1 MMCKCG
7 GQQVEQRATV
17 TGSGGRRS
25 SLFVLLL
32 LFGCS
37 YNAAYAP
44 QISPR
49 GGVDCSKFASEYND
63 AERKI
68 CQAKD

>member
-1 MMCKCG
+1 MERM
-7 GQQVEQRATV
+7 
-17 TGSGGRRS
+17 
-25 SLFVLLL
+25 LLCWKIL
-32 LFGCS
+32 LFLCVLHSSVRVFVQRGVR
-37 YNAAYAP
+37 A

>member
-1 MMCKCG
+1 M
-7 GQQVEQRATV
+7 QR
-17 TGSGGRRS
+17 
-25 SLFVLLL
+25 VLLRWKVLFFLVVLFL

-37 YNAAYAP
+37 YNAAYTR
-44 QISPR
+44 QLSPR

>member
-1 MMCKCG
+1 MRRMLL
-7 GQQVEQRATV
+7 RAKILFF
-17 TGSGGRRS
+17 
-25 SLFVLLL
+25 LFVLLL

-37 YNAAYAP
+37 YNAAYTP
-44 QISPR
+44 QVSPR

-63 AERKI
+63 AERRI

>member
-1 MMCKCG
+1 M
-7 GQQVEQRATV
+7 
-17 TGSGGRRS
+17 GRILLRWKILF

-37 YNAAYAP
+37 YNAGYAP

>member
-1 MMCKCG
+1 MERMVLWGK
-7 GQQVEQRATV
+7 
-17 TGSGGRRS
+17 
-25 SLFVLLL
+25 VLLFLCVML
-32 LFGCS
+32 LVFGCS

-44 QISPR
+44 QVSPR

>member
-1 MMCKCG
+1 M
-7 GQQVEQRATV
+7 E
-17 TGSGGRRS
+17 RRLLRWKIL
-25 SLFVLLL
+25 LFLCVLHLLL
-32 LFGCS
+32 GCS

>member
-1 MMCKCG
+1 MERILLRWKILFF
-7 GQQVEQRATV
+7 
-17 TGSGGRRS
+17 
-25 SLFVLLL
+25 LFVLLL
-32 LFGCS
+32 MLGCS
-37 YNAAYAP
+37 YNAGYAP